1 MHISTALISDYLH
14 IVTQHLENLACFYV
28 RCVKRKTLV
37 SKKNNKKNMDAELK
51 FAKETWDLLQCFSM
65 LAS

>member
-51 FAKETWDLLQCFSM
+51 FAKET
-65 LAS
+65 